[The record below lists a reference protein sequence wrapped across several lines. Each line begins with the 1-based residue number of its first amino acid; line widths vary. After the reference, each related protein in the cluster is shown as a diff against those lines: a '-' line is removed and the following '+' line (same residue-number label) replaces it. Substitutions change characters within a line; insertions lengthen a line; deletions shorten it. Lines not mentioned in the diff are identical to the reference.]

1 MAMDDWLS
9 LPNALKSNWKSAEI
23 KDGLSMRNWISTGG
37 LAQLID
43 EYAPV
48 KAADIR
54 ELCESGTIPPKYAKR
69 KPGRER
75 GHWYLNPQGALLA
88 LEDLLGLNH
97 QQVNEI
103 TIKLAA
109 LGR

>member
-1 MAMDDWLS
+1 
-9 LPNALKSNWKSAEI
+9 
-23 KDGLSMRNWISTGG
+23 MRNWISTAG

-48 KAADIR
+48 NAADIR
-54 ELCESGTIPPKYAKR
+54 ELCESGAIPAKYAKR

-75 GHWYLNPQGALLA
+75 GHWFLNAKGALFILK
-88 LEDLLGLNH
+88 DLLELES
-97 QQVNEI
+97 QEVNEI

-109 LGR
+109 LNR